1 LLQGGRVEIFADE
14 IAHHPLRLFATAT
27 KEQVTILE
35 VVPALLRG
43 LLEETD
49 AAKACESSRLRWLI
63 VTGEALPPGLCR
75 QWLELRP
82 DVPLLNA
89 YGPTECSDDVAHFA
103 IREPLPVEATLT
115 PIGRPVS
122 NIRLY
127 VADEKLRLLP
137 AGVVGELY
145 AAGTGVG
152 RGYLNQSDLTAEKF
166 LPDPFSSEPGAR
178 IYRTGDLARFNAHG
192 NIEFL
197 GRLDQQVKVHGFR
210 IELGEIETALRQ
222 YEGVSEAVVMVNGG
236 SLRAYLVAG
245 VENSLAVD
253 ELRHHLKGVLPE
265 YMIPTGFV
273 MLEALPLT
281 SNGKIDRRALAQL
294 ETAETDRV
302 YVPPRTAVEEVV
314 AAIWAEVL
322 KLERI
327 GIHDSFFD
335 LGGHSLLSIQVL
347 TRLQKTFHVD
357 LPLRALFEYDTVAG
371 ISQRIVAMEAR
382 PGQMEKIAEIVKR
395 IGSMSDADKQR
406 LLQQK
411 REQEVVHVEA

>member
-1 LLQGGRVEIFADE
+1 
-14 IAHHPLRLFATAT
+14 
-27 KEQVTILE
+27 
-35 VVPALLRG
+35 
-43 LLEETD
+43 
-49 AAKACESSRLRWLI
+49 
-63 VTGEALPPGLCR
+63 
-75 QWLELRP
+75 
-82 DVPLLNA
+82 
-89 YGPTECSDDVAHFA
+89 
-103 IREPLPVEATLT
+103 
-115 PIGRPVS
+115 
-122 NIRLY
+122 
-127 VADEKLRLLP
+127 
-137 AGVVGELY
+137 
-145 AAGTGVG
+145 
-152 RGYLNQSDLTAEKF
+152 
-166 LPDPFSSEPGAR
+166 
-178 IYRTGDLARFNAHG
+178 
-192 NIEFL
+192 
-197 GRLDQQVKVHGFR
+197 
-210 IELGEIETALRQ
+210 
-222 YEGVSEAVVMVNGG
+222 
-236 SLRAYLVAG
+236 
-245 VENSLAVD
+245 
-253 ELRHHLKGVLPE
+253 
-265 YMIPTGFV
+265 MIPTGFV
-273 MLEALPLT
+273 VLENLPLT